1 MSTLCSTGKY
11 WDNKMGICR
20 EYSPGFYEKNCS
32 SPCRYPYYGLSCQN
46 NCQCS
51 SEFCSNVLGC
61 HSDNIKALNIVR
73 KFIAQEC
80 PIGFYGP
87 NCSKPCRFPNYGL
100 GCQRMC
106 RCNESDCNNIIGCT
120 VGMDT
125 TVVTESYE
133 IGDQFENS
141 SMVVRTVILAS
152 TITGA
157 LVIILSIIVVTVLI
171 RRRFRRVFTTENRY
185 NIQYI

>member
-1 MSTLCSTGKY
+1 M
-11 WDNKMGICR
+11 
-20 EYSPGFYEKNCS
+20 
-32 SPCRYPYYGLSCQN
+32 
-46 NCQCS
+46 
-51 SEFCSNVLGC
+51 GC

-73 KFIAQEC
+73 KFITQGKFERFLSFQIIRNNYFCNRNKINILNFWYEDILGLSMFVKHNFAILFCNNFVIFLISIFIEC

-87 NCSKPCRFPNYGL
+87 TCSKPCRFPNYGL

-133 IGDQFENS
+133 LG
-141 SMVVRTVILAS
+141 
-152 TITGA
+152 
-157 LVIILSIIVVTVLI
+157 
-171 RRRFRRVFTTENRY
+171 Y
-185 NIQYI
+185 NIIHFEYFSCN